1 MRFSVFLILFALVI
15 QHTKAQT
22 ISWSGYTSGSNNYT
36 NGIMTSTITR
46 TNMNPMG
53 DATPKYVA
61 TDPGSPCYIS
71 GSLALYAFFGSSYT
85 SGNSRLTLDL
95 DFTSGAFNGTCHSV
109 QFAIRDINS
118 DESNNT
124 FLDVVEISAIDGF
137 NNPIPAANLLVTVP
151 SNTNLTTSGN
161 TRIIRGHN
169 STSETSTSTFS
180 YSSTN
185 CALTNVTVNP
195 PAGIPLKSIRIVY
208 RPGYG
213 TSTSNAYYNFTGPVR
228 PAAQYISISNLT
240 LTPTTGCTPLPV
252 TLDYF
257 QGENT
262 GAGHSLNW
270 QTASELNNSHFTIS
284 QSHDGQTFRKVA
296 DVPGAGTTSSIS
308 RYNYL
313 VSSGNFDSDLVYYR
327 LDQTDFDG
335 TVTTLSLVSLAPEK
349 TKKLIKR
356 VNLLGQNVTEDFQGV
371 VIEYYS
377 DGTTKKIISIE

>member
-1 MRFSVFLILFALVI
+1 MRFSILIFLFVLLI

-46 TNMNPMG
+46 TNMNSMG
-53 DATPKYVA
+53 DGSPKYVA

-71 GSLALYAFFGSSYT
+71 GSLALYALFGSSYT
-85 SGNSRLTLDL
+85 SGNSRITLDL

-109 QFAIRDINS
+109 QFSIRDINS

-180 YSSTN
+180 YSSTS

-213 TSTSNAYYNFTGPVR
+213 TSTSNAYWSFLGPR

-240 LTPTTGCTPLPV
+240 LTPTVGCTPLPV
-252 TLDYF
+252 ILDHF
-257 QGENT
+257 HAEKVDN
-262 GAGHSLNW
+262 GHLLNW
-270 QTASELNNSHFTIS
+270 QTASESNNSYFTLS
-284 QSHDGQTFRKVA
+284 QSHDGHTFRKVA

-308 RYNYL
+308 RYKYL
-313 VSSGNFDSDLVYYR
+313 VSSANYESDLVYYR
-327 LDQTDFDG
+327 LEQTDFDG
-335 TVTTLSLVSLAPEK
+335 TVTMLSLVSIAPEK

-356 VNLLGQNVTEDFQGV
+356 VNLLGQDVSDDFQGA

-377 DGTTKKIISIE
+377 DGTTKKIILIE